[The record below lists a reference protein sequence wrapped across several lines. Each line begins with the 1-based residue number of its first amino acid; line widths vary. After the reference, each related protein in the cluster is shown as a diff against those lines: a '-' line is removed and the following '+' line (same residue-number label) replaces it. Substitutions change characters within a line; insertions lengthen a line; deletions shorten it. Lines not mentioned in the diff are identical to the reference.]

1 MLFTKDGTIGIT
13 YFVDGNYDAIISGA
27 FLKLTTKI
35 DIEAEYLA
43 LVLNSIICK
52 KQIEMMSGG
61 AIIDH
66 LKPNDAMNLQIP
78 ILSTSK
84 QKEIASKIILSKE
97 QNKKSKALLE
107 IAKKAV
113 EMAIETSEDEAM
125 AWIEQETVAFDIP
138 QH

>member
-1 MLFTKDGTIGIT
+1 
-13 YFVDGNYDAIISGA
+13 
-27 FLKLTTKI
+27 
-35 DIEAEYLA
+35 
-43 LVLNSIICK
+43 
-52 KQIEMMSGG
+52 MMSGG